1 MKKAGKNILALLI
14 GCVIALLILE
24 VFLRWAK
31 PIPQRIKGE
40 QIILPHNRL
49 YQFVNPG
56 YPGLDSVIVHRKNTL
71 GFRGPNL
78 PDDWE
83 QSLTMIAV
91 GGSTTECMLLS
102 EGMDWPTLVGEA
114 FRKRYPQ
121 IWINNAGLDG
131 HSTFGHQILL
141 SDYIIPLQP
150 DYVLFLLG
158 ANDVG
163 RTDLNEFDAE
173 KLKEQLPF
181 WKRILYQSEVVNL
194 TLNLKRA
201 AQAQTLGLDHQY
213 LDLEASA
220 LRATDSLAIQK
231 IIEAEQSMILSY
243 QTRVHAL
250 VDSCFASNIKPVLM
264 TQPSLLGE
272 GIDPITGIDLARV
285 AWQDANGEAYWRRLE
300 AYNEALREA
309 AVEKEVLLIDL
320 ARLLPKRS
328 DYYYDPIHYTNAG
341 SEAISKIIAQKLG
354 AYLVSQADSH

>member
-1 MKKAGKNILALLI
+1 M
-14 GCVIALLILE
+14 
-24 VFLRWAK
+24 RWAQ
-31 PIPQRIKGE
+31 PIPQRIKGD

-49 YQFVNPG
+49 YQFDNPG
-56 YPGLDSVIVHRKNTL
+56 YPGLDSLIVHRKNAL
-71 GFRGPNL
+71 GFRGPAL

-102 EGMDWPTLVGEA
+102 EDKDWPSLLSDA
-114 FRKRYPQ
+114 LHDQYPH

-163 RTDLNEFDAE
+163 RTDLNQFDAE
-173 KLKEQLPF
+173 KLRDQLPF
-181 WKRILYQSEVVNL
+181 WKRLLYQSEVVNL
-194 TLNLKRA
+194 ALNLKRA
-201 AQAQTLGLDHQY
+201 AQAQDLGLDHQY

-220 LRATDSLAIQK
+220 LRATDSLAIQQ
-231 IIEAEQSMILSY
+231 IIAAEQVMIDRY
-243 QTRVHAL
+243 QVRVFAL
-250 VDSCFASNIKPVLM
+250 IDSCRVNEIEPILM
-264 TQPSLLGE
+264 TQPTLLGE
-272 GIDPITGIDLARV
+272 GVDPITGIDLVRV

-309 AVEKEVLLIDL
+309 AEEKNVLLIDL
-320 ARLLPKRS
+320 AHLLPKRS
-328 DYYYDPIHYTNAG
+328 DYFYDPIHYTNTG
-341 SEAISKIIAQKLG
+341 SEAISKIIAQKL
-354 AYLVSQADSH
+354 AANLASQAASP